1 MANDKY
7 MTIHF
12 NDGSKLTFEFPEQGA
27 NAAAKQIKLA
37 EFMTSRHVI
46 VEADGDILIFP
57 IANIKY
63 IALPG
68 AKSGAGR
75 GAALPKHAIVGAHL
89 RD

>member
-1 MANDKY
+1 MALDKY

-12 NDGSKLTFEFPEQGA
+12 NDGTKLMFEFPEQGP

-37 EFMTSRHVI
+37 EFMTSRHVV
-46 VEADGDILIFP
+46 VEADGDVLVFP

-63 IALPG
+63 IAL
-68 AKSGAGR
+68 SGARSGTGR

>member
-1 MANDKY
+1 MAHDKF

-12 NDGSKLTFEFPEQGA
+12 NDGSKLMFEFPEQGP

-46 VEADGDILIFP
+46 VEADGDVLIFP

-63 IALPG
+63 IAL
-68 AKSGAGR
+68 SGMTAGTGR
-75 GAALPKHAIVGAHL
+75 HAAFPKHAIVGAHL